1 MKHCQMAGIQSR
13 AFCPTASGSTGTSR
27 HARNSSPSLRV
38 TTSNSFIACARRCSF
53 WGKKNI
59 PTPYSRSLPSRMF
72 SSSATLEKNLW
83 LICSRMPTPSPVLPS
98 ASLPARCSSRSTMD
112 SASSTVWWLL
122 RPLMSTTAPM
132 PQASCSNC
140 GSYRP
145 RVVFCS
151 VKFSIVF
158 PILFTC
164 LLTGGLRHPPQL
176 FIPCKKK
183 KAPRKGIECL
193 CGTPLF
199 RYLIL
204 YRFLK
209 NLQVTAAPNML
220 HTLRRFLC
228 ETPRAPAAVRGIQ
241 TKPHPPRMA

>member
-1 MKHCQMAGIQSR
+1 
-13 AFCPTASGSTGTSR
+13 
-27 HARNSSPSLRV
+27 
-38 TTSNSFIACARRCSF
+38 
-53 WGKKNI
+53 
-59 PTPYSRSLPSRMF
+59 MF

-122 RPLMSTTAPM
+122 RPLMSTTAPI

-164 LLTGGLRHPPQL
+164 LLTGDCGTLRSFLSPAKR
-176 FIPCKKK
+176 KKT
-183 KAPRKGIECL
+183 PRKGIGCP

-228 ETPRAPAAVRGIQ
+228 EMPPAAGNCARHTNKTAAPGVVYAGTAVWRNL
-241 TKPHPPRMA
+241 P

>member
-1 MKHCQMAGIQSR
+1 M
-13 AFCPTASGSTGTSR
+13 
-27 HARNSSPSLRV
+27 
-38 TTSNSFIACARRCSF
+38 ACARRCSF

-164 LLTGGLRHPPQL
+164 LPGATAPSAAFYPLQKEKSAPQGHKMPLRNAFVP
-176 FIPCKKK
+176 IPDIIQIPEKSSSDSCTKYATHI
-183 KAPRKGIECL
+183 APLLVRNAASPRSCA
-193 CGTPLF
+193 
-199 RYLIL
+199 RYTS
-204 YRFLK
+204 K
-209 NLQVTAAPNML
+209 TAAPGVV
-220 HTLRRFLC
+220 HAGT
-228 ETPRAPAAVRGIQ
+228 AVWRNL
-241 TKPHPPRMA
+241 P

>member
-1 MKHCQMAGIQSR
+1 
-13 AFCPTASGSTGTSR
+13 
-27 HARNSSPSLRV
+27 
-38 TTSNSFIACARRCSF
+38 
-53 WGKKNI
+53 
-59 PTPYSRSLPSRMF
+59 MF

-164 LLTGGLRHPPQL
+164 LPGAAAPSAAFYPLQKEKSAPQGHRMPLRNAFVPILDIIQIPEKSSSDSCTKYATHIAPLLVRDAAYGGQL
-176 FIPCKKK
+176 CTHSGQRNDWKC
-183 KAPRKGIECL
+183 APRCSAHLQRKEYFYFAFVAL
-193 CGTPLF
+193 CGVLQTLFSQKGLPLAFTTPL
-199 RYLIL
+199 
-204 YRFLK
+204 
-209 NLQVTAAPNML
+209 P
-220 HTLRRFLC
+220 
-228 ETPRAPAAVRGIQ
+228 
-241 TKPHPPRMA
+241 